1 MTDLSDPGVV
11 FQASWAAAMAEY
23 AAAGEEQPHG
33 SGLWDLDR
41 VDVTLAGCRE
51 VVAHLLAQ
59 RDPATELPEGRVHC
73 TYLWI
78 TDPAA
83 GEAEF
88 VGYLA
93 LRHALTPW
101 LLEEGGHIGY
111 SVRPSRRREGH
122 ASRALVL
129 ALDRAAGL
137 GLDRVLLTVDE
148 DNAGSRAVIEGAGG
162 VYEDSRRG
170 KRRYWIATGAP
181 DVDPAEEAAVEAAGE
196 PITVAG
202 SAPRSAGRAA
212 PA

>member
-1 MTDLSDPGVV
+1 MTDLSDPDVR
-11 FQASWAAAMAEY
+11 FQPSWAAATAEY

-41 VDVTLAGCRE
+41 IDVTLAGCRE

-93 LRHALTPW
+93 LRHTLTPW

-129 ALDRAAGL
+129 ALGRAAGL

-162 VYEDSRRG
+162 VYVDSRRG

-181 DVDPAEEAAVEAAGE
+181 SDAPVVVAVTEAGH
-196 PITVAG
+196 
-202 SAPRSAGRAA
+202 RGR
-212 PA
+212 

>member
-1 MTDLSDPGVV
+1 MTDLSVPDAR
-11 FQASWAAAMAEY
+11 FQPSWAAAMAEY

-41 VDVTLAGCRE
+41 VDVTPAGCRE

-78 TDPAA
+78 TAPA
-83 GEAEF
+83 GEAGSVEF

-93 LRHALTPW
+93 LRHTLTPW

-122 ASRALVL
+122 ATRALLL

-148 DNAGSRAVIEGAGG
+148 DNTGSRAVIEGAGG
-162 VYEDSRRG
+162 GYEDSRRG

-181 DVDPAEEAAVEAAGE
+181 AGD
-196 PITVAG
+196 G
-202 SAPRSAGRAA
+202 SGDGSGQRAGRRGR
-212 PA
+212 

>member
-1 MTDLSDPGVV
+1 MTDLSVPDVR
-11 FQASWAAAMAEY
+11 FQPSWAAAMTEY
-23 AAAGEEQPHG
+23 AAAGEQQPHG

-41 VDVTLAGCRE
+41 IDVTLAGCGE

-59 RDPATELPEGRVHC
+59 RDPTTELPEGRVHC

-78 TDPAA
+78 TEPGA
-83 GEAEF
+83 GGPEF

-93 LRHALTPW
+93 LRHTLTPW

-111 SVRPSRRREGH
+111 SVRPSRRRQGH

-129 ALDRAAGL
+129 ALDRAAAL

-148 DNAGSRAVIEGAGG
+148 DNAGSRAVIERAGG

-170 KRRYWIATGAP
+170 KRRYWIAAGR
-181 DVDPAEEAAVEAAGE
+181 PADNPADNPAGS
-196 PITVAG
+196 PVSAAG
-202 SAPRSAGRAA
+202 SAPRSAGRGA

>member
-1 MTDLSDPGVV
+1 MT
-11 FQASWAAAMAEY
+11 EY
-23 AAAGEEQPHG
+23 AAAGEQQPHG

-41 VDVTLAGCRE
+41 VDVTLAGCGE

-59 RDPATELPEGRVHC
+59 RDPTTELPEGRVHC

-78 TDPAA
+78 TEPGA
-83 GEAEF
+83 GGPEF

-93 LRHALTPW
+93 LRHTLTPW

-111 SVRPSRRREGH
+111 SVRPSRRRQGH

-129 ALDRAAGL
+129 ALDRAAAL

-148 DNAGSRAVIEGAGG
+148 DNAGSRAVIERAGG

-170 KRRYWIATGAP
+170 KRRYWIAAGR
-181 DVDPAEEAAVEAAGE
+181 PAGNPADNPADNPAGS
-196 PITVAG
+196 PVSVAG
-202 SAPRSAGRAA
+202 SAPRSAGRGA

>member
-1 MTDLSDPGVV
+1 MTDLSVPDVR
-11 FQASWAAAMAEY
+11 FQPSWAAAMAEY
-23 AAAGEEQPHG
+23 ADAGEEQPHG
-33 SGLWDLDR
+33 SGLWDLDH
-41 VDVTLAGCRE
+41 VDVTVAGCGE

-78 TDPAA
+78 TEPGA
-83 GEAEF
+83 GGPEF

-93 LRHALTPW
+93 LRHTLTPW

-111 SVRPSRRREGH
+111 SVRPSRRRQGH

-129 ALDRAAGL
+129 ALDRAAAL

-148 DNAGSRAVIEGAGG
+148 DNAGSRAVIERAGG

-170 KRRYWIATGAP
+170 KRRYWIAAGR
-181 DVDPAEEAAVEAAGE
+181 PADNPAGS
-196 PITVAG
+196 PVSAAG
-202 SAPRSAGRAA
+202 SAPRSAGRGA